1 MKQNY
6 RHITVT
12 LLASLIFLVGSGV
25 NYIHYC
31 CPECSA
37 KGIAEIAKEL
47 SQPTATAENPSTSAK
62 GDDCCAS
69 KSAPVKPVMSCNHSK
84 KKDCCKVTRLQ
95 IDLND
100 QFAKIS
106 TTPDLSWEAVLIY
119 NAYTNLLVNAI
130 LSTTQQVYPPP
141 LYSSR
146 HLLSLKSVLLI

>member
-1 MKQNY
+1 MKQNF
-6 RHITVT
+6 RHIAIA

-31 CPECSA
+31 CHECSA

-47 SQPTATAENPSTSAK
+47 SQPVATAPTTDTSAK

-69 KSAPVKPVMSCNHSK
+69 EPAPVKPLMSCNHAT

-100 QFAKIS
+100 QVAKIS
-106 TTPDLSWEAVLIY
+106 TTPDFSWEAVLTY
-119 NAYTNLLVNAI
+119 NVYTDMLVNATPAI
-130 LSTTQQVYPPP
+130 APQVYPPP

-146 HLLSLKSVLLI
+146 DLLSLKSVLLI